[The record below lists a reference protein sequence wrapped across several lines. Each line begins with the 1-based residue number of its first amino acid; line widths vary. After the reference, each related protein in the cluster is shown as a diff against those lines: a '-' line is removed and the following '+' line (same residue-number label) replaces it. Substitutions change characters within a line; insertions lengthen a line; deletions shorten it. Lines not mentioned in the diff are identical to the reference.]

1 MIKKLNNDNVLEYL
15 ALGDKYRQQ
24 DLKKASLEMV
34 VKNAKDIKE
43 KTKFTE
49 FVINNPELMFEVFSA
64 MASKISINH

>member
-34 VKNAKDIKE
+34 VENAKAMKE
-43 KTKFTE
+43 NAKFTE
-49 FVINNPELMFEVFSA
+49 FVTNNPELMVEAFSA
-64 MASKISINH
+64 LAFK

>member
-1 MIKKLNNDNVLEYL
+1 MLEYL

-24 DLKKASLEMV
+24 NLKKASLEMV
-34 VKNAKDIKE
+34 VKNAKDMKD

-49 FVINNPELMFEVFSA
+49 FINNPELMFEVFSA